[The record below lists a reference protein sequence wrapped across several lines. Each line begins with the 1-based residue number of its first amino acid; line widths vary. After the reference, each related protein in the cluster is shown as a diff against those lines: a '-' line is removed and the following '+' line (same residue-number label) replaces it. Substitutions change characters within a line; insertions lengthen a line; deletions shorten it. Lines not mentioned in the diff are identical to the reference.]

1 MAETTTTDEIEFD
14 LSQLDDTLI
23 SDQQKQAL
31 SDYINQIKSEK
42 RSINEDF
49 NQLKLSTGISDFDH
63 QFIFANLI
71 ISFNANER
79 IFFFLLCFSIFSS
92 NFFQSTFRL

>member
-49 NQLKLSTGISDFDH
+49 NQLKLSTGIYHERMS
-63 QFIFANLI
+63 LI
-71 ISFNANER
+71 IDLFCKSYHFFQCER
-79 IFFFLLCFSIFSS
+79 TNVFLFCLLCFSISS
-92 NFFQSTFRL
+92 N